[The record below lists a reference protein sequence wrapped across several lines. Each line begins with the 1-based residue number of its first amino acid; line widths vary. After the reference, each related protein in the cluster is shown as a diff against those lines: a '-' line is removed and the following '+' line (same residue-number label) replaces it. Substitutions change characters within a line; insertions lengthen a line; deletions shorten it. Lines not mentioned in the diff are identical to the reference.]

1 MLVGG
6 VPSFLASLGM
16 KQNER
21 ENLSFWE
28 EEAMQLE
35 DIFII
40 YVAEN
45 YHKNSNTWF
54 MPTEKKY
61 LPRD

>member
-1 MLVGG
+1 MCIGG
-6 VPSFLASLGM
+6 GGGFPSFLASLGM

-28 EEAMQLE
+28 EEAMQLV

-45 YHKNSNTWF
+45 YHKNSNT
-54 MPTEKKY
+54 
-61 LPRD
+61 